1 MRGLLRLTMLVSFGV
16 VAVAQ
21 SPATFDVSSLT
32 VGSPATITELDLG
45 KLKGELR
52 QLSWS
57 PDGSQIELRTSDGD
71 KPTDLV
77 HFYTVAV
84 AGGGVTPV
92 EREPEWATAYWAFK
106 SDRSAPGLQG
116 VLIDLDQQHEMQ
128 KVGTGS
134 AGAAAGGDRT
144 GGGTV
149 MSADNIDR
157 EAQNQKET
165 VFRLTL
171 YGEAISTFVNERP
184 VPGLQFGWG
193 PRGSGAIAF
202 VDRDGRLFL
211 LDDKKHKRSI
221 AGAKA
226 ALLPAWSEDG
236 SKLAFVEKTGR
247 KKYALA
253 WVPIA
258 RP

>member
-1 MRGLLRLTMLVSFGV
+1 MRMLLQLTILVLLGV
-16 VAVAQ
+16 AAAAQ
-21 SPATFDVSSLT
+21 SPAAFDVSSLT
-32 VGSPATITELDLG
+32 VGSPATIAELDMG

-52 QLSWS
+52 QVSWS
-57 PDGSQIELRTSDGD
+57 PDGSLIEVRTADGD
-71 KPTDLV
+71 KPTDVV
-77 HFYTVAV
+77 HFYTIAV
-84 AGGGVTPV
+84 AGGAVTSV
-92 EREPEWATAYWAFK
+92 EREPDWAAAYWAFK

-116 VLIDLDQQHEMQ
+116 VQIDLDQKRETQ

-157 EAQNQKET
+157 EAQNQRQT
-165 VFRLTL
+165 VFQLTL

-236 SKLAFVEKTGR
+236 TKLAFVEKTGR